1 MSQNVGPAGIGVC
14 GAFMSPWRGAEGE
27 SLAAVPSSCYS
38 IAVCGYARAVSSLIL
53 GNAAFSLLGRS
64 EEWT

>member
-38 IAVCGYARAVSSLIL
+38 IAVCGYARAVSW

>member
-27 SLAAVPSSCYS
+27 SLAAVPSSWLF
-38 IAVCGYARAVSSLIL
+38 VVTREL
-53 GNAAFSLLGRS
+53 
-64 EEWT
+64 